1 VNDRQQQG
9 AADLVGLLIG
19 APLAVIG
26 ILVFLVAGSTSAAI
40 LGSAVLLSGVM
51 LVCSALLIRGLRRP

>member
-1 VNDRQQQG
+1 MNKPQQQG

-26 ILVFLVAGSTSAAI
+26 ILVSFVAGSTSAAI